1 MANRSGSKGLL
12 HGRLK
17 LLAVTAVVVAG
28 LTAFAVW
35 LLLGFGVFTL
45 HREISVLSGAIF
57 YPDKLLLVTDGHCR
71 GGPADIDAAG
81 NGCRCAG
88 QGDCP
93 LPTDSHEWPG
103 LRAQC

>member
-17 LLAVTAVVVAG
+17 LLAVTAFVVAG
-28 LTAFAVW
+28 LTAFAAW

-71 GGPADIDAAG
+71 GASRYRCYGKRMSM
-81 NGCRCAG
+81 CRSRL
-88 QGDCP
+88 
-93 LPTDSHEWPG
+93 LPPTHPF
-103 LRAQC
+103 A

>member
-45 HREISVLSGAIF
+45 
-57 YPDKLLLVTDGHCR
+57 R
-71 GGPADIDAAG
+71 GGSENSIRRGMVPRQTATRD
-81 NGCRCAG
+81 R
-88 QGDCP
+88 
-93 LPTDSHEWPG
+93 WPM
-103 LRAQC
+103 